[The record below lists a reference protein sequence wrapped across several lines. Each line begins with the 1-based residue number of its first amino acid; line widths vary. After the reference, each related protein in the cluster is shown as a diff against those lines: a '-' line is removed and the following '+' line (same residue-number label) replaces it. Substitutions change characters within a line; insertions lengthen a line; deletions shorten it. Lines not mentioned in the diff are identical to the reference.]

1 MGLLSYYRVAQAH
14 LRYFDFKE
22 RTLSY
27 FLKFIVKFFLTIL
40 LPVKTT
46 AQPKSPSVIL
56 TYHSCYLPALFK
68 WSLKQNVR
76 PALIVRYPRKKLLKF
91 LYSMLSKVFKIDIVP
106 RFDARRIFAANMVI
120 ALIDQDSKTRGVWV
134 PFFGI
139 PAKTPSSLVEH
150 ALNNNLKLYFMGFSL
165 SRLFVQ
171 VNLTEIPTSGTST
184 EEVCTIFNRN
194 LEQIARNE
202 ISSWCWFHKRWRS
215 RPDKRLSHEEYIN
228 FFWNNTK
235 L

>member
-1 MGLLSYYRVAQAH
+1 MGLLSYYRVARAH
-14 LRYFDFKE
+14 LRYFNFNE

-27 FLKFIVKFFLTIL
+27 FLKFVAKFFLSVL
-40 LPVKTT
+40 LPIKTN

-68 WSLKQNVR
+68 WSLKQDVR
-76 PALIVRYPRKKLLKF
+76 PALIVRYPRKKLLKL
-91 LYSMLSKVFKIDIVP
+91 LYSLLSKVFKIDIIH
-106 RFDARRIFAANMVI
+106 RFDAKRIFSANMII
-120 ALIDQDSKTRGVWV
+120 ALIDQDSKTKGVWV

-150 ALNNNLKLYFMGFSL
+150 ALNNNLKVYFMVFSL
-165 SRLFVQ
+165 SGLFVQ
-171 VNLTEIPTSGTST
+171 VNLTEMPTLGTST
-184 EEVCTIFNRN
+184 EEVCAAFNRN

-215 RPDKRLSHEEYIN
+215 RPDKKLSHEEYIN
-228 FFWNNTK
+228 FFWNNSK